1 MDAIE
6 ISSTTT
12 KMIQVEVIERLAY
25 IVEVEECLT
34 LAQHFYTKLNKL
46 FDELLTKN
54 DVFLEAE
61 AEVCDVGFRWTREH
75 IDVCACYA
83 INYFTVGNSLNLG

>member
-34 LAQHFYTKLNKL
+34 LAQHL
-46 FDELLTKN
+46 KN